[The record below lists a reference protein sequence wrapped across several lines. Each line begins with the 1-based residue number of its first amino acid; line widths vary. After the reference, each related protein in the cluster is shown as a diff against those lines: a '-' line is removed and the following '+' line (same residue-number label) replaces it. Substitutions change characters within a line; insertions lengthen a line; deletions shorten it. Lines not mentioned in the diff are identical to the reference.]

1 MAASRNSC
9 KSGIKAEKEGG
20 ITAVQVEES
29 DGNEDQIYGRMAGG
43 EDESDVVGNRP
54 RNKGYESK
62 GDK

>member
-9 KSGIKAEKEGG
+9 KSGIKAENEGW

-29 DGNEDQIYGRMAGG
+29 DGNEDQGYGRMGGG
-43 EDESDVVGNRP
+43 EDESDVVDNRP

>member
-9 KSGIKAEKEGG
+9 KSGINEEG
-20 ITAVQVEES
+20 AVQVEES
-29 DGNEDQIYGRMAGG
+29 EGNEDQVYGRIEGD

>member
-9 KSGIKAEKEGG
+9 KSGIKAEKGG

-29 DGNEDQIYGRMAGG
+29 DGNEDQVHGRMEGD